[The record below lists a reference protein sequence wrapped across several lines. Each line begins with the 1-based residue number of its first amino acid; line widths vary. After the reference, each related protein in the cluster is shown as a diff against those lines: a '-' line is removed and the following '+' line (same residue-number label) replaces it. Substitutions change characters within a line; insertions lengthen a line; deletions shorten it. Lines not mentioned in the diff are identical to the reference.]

1 MRTDA
6 DSAKQQTGMQAPQL
20 KALLS
25 CAKGDPLQL
34 AWLQAG
40 SSPVLQALFTLLL
53 GQEAATAAAKLCSTG
68 RGDQRLADRTAPS
81 GVPGANLDTSQSP
94 SLDAF
99 T

>member
-1 MRTDA
+1 MRSDA

-20 KALLS
+20 S
-25 CAKGDPLQL
+25 CVKGDLLQV

-68 RGDQRLADRTAPS
+68 RGKQRLADRTAPS
-81 GVPGANLDTSQSP
+81 GVPDVS
-94 SLDAF
+94 
-99 T
+99 